1 MGSLFSGSTETD
13 VKIPEFLE
21 QGFKEGLQRG
31 RNVAELGYMPY
42 MGPDVAAF
50 TPAQT
55 SAMQNTFDASRA
67 FGMSAPTDAMAGM
80 PQAQTFAGGIQGYSS
95 YPTFQESLAKLRESR
110 PGQMAAYDAMFINPQ
125 TGARPQMPMGGG
137 QPTASTSGGMG
148 DTMMGDPMMNPT
160 SPIAN
165 QGPPSVQISPTVT
178 MGGPVVTPQS
188 PFTAQDLMPTAAPY
202 TVDTSFPGQLDVP
215 QQPTFDVPQPV
226 TVNDI
231 ASAGVYE
238 NPDYTTS
245 TLSPSLGDRFLHGA
259 ESIGRSI
266 IDNTLLGRGYEFFA
280 DESASDAMFGKQ
292 DELGSDAIFYM
303 PTDTGLD
310 LTQDLNMESLD
321 QAMNF
326 GDTVSDV
333 ISPAQM
339 QANQLQQQLDQANL
353 ANRQNQVMQSMAG
366 GGMLD
371 ANPASMS
378 PVKSLFDAYDMN
390 NRESGKKSGRKPTRT
405 FRSMR

>member
-13 VKIPEFLE
+13 VKIPRFLE
-21 QGFKEGLQRG
+21 EGFKEGLQRG

-165 QGPPSVQISPTVT
+165 QGVPSVQISPTLT
-178 MGGPVVTPQS
+178 MSGPAQAVTPQS

-202 TVDTSFPGQLDVP
+202 MVDTSFPGQMNMP
-215 QQPTFDVPQPV
+215 QQPTFEAPQPV

-231 ASAGVYE
+231 ASAGAYE
-238 NPDYTTS
+238 NPSYTTS
-245 TLSPSLGDRFLHGA
+245 TLSPSLGDRVLGGL
-259 ESIGRSI
+259 ESLGRGVV
-266 IDNTLLGRGYEFFA
+266 DNTLLGRGYEFFT

-292 DELGSDAIFYM
+292 QPLGSDAIFYM

-310 LTQDLNMESLD
+310 LTSGLNMSGLQPLD
-321 QAMNF
+321 TS
-326 GDTVSDV
+326 DVVSD
-333 ISPAQM
+333 AQVAQATM
-339 QANQLQQQLDQANL
+339 QAALDEA
-353 ANRQNQVMQSMAG
+353 QNQQRANEVMAG
-366 GGMLD
+366 MYGGVAGD
-371 ANPASMS
+371 SAARYS
-378 PVKSLFDAYDMN
+378 PVKSLFEQYDMN
-390 NRESGKKSGRKPTRT
+390 NKESGKKSGRKPTRT